1 MGTVIVFTP
10 RPSQKEP
17 YTAGAVIVGFKP
29 HYDSPMGQLYWVKQ
43 QLHVLLKRANVE
55 QPAFVGDVQESIRL
69 FGEQYNDFLTDAECR
84 EKWLRA
90 VRFA

>member
-1 MGTVIVFTP
+1 MGVVLAFTP
-10 RPSQKEP
+10 APSRKEP

-29 HYDSPMGQLYWVKQ
+29 SPDSPLGLLYWVKQ
-43 QLHVLLKRANVE
+43 QLYVLLKRANVE
-55 QPAFVGDVQESIRL
+55 RPAFVGDVQESIRL

-90 VRFA
+90 ARLA